1 MLVKRKRMTP
11 EVVIKNIRRKNT
23 VLNTTVHPQSIIAL
37 QRNTRNI
44 TTARPK
50 RGSIPV
56 EIEIVIHHPRKN
68 TSHPGIR
75 KSTKIQEYE
84 FRNLFYTKERICLDI
99 LLSLWVGDPEADLML
114 SCCIDNV

>member
-1 MLVKRKRMTP
+1 MLVKRKRMTT
-11 EVVIKNIRRKNT
+11 EVAIKNTHRKNT
-23 VLNTTVHPQSIIAL
+23 VQNTTVHPQNIIAL
-37 QRNTRNI
+37 QTNTRNT

-84 FRNLFYTKERICLDI
+84 FRSLEIYFILKKEFALTFCYHY
-99 LLSLWVGDPEADLML
+99 G
-114 SCCIDNV
+114 